1 MLVLHVK
8 VGEMSLRAGSEA
20 REHDRKAVRTD
31 CEALGATLGAQA
43 LRKKQILAV
52 AGEAVEAQSS

>member
-8 VGEMSLRAGSEA
+8 AGGMPLRAGSEA
-20 REHDRKAVRTD
+20 RRHDRKAVRID
-31 CEALGATLGAQA
+31 CEAVGATLGAQA
-43 LRKKQILAV
+43 SRKKQILAV